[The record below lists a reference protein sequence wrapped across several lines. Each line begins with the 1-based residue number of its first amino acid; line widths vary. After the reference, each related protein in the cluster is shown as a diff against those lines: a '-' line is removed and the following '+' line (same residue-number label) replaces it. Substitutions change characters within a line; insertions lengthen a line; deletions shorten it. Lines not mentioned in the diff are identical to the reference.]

1 MHGPLGSINQVCGC
15 ISCNPSVKEAEA
27 GGSDIQGHLG
37 CSGVGDQSEIHETMS
52 LKQKKILAGVVTHS
66 FNSRDRRISEFKT
79 NLIYR
84 VSART
89 AELQEKPCL

>member
-27 GGSDIQGHLG
+27 RGSDIQGHLG

-52 LKQKKILAGVVTHS
+52 LKQNKKILAGLNGHTHLIPETGES
-66 FNSRDRRISEFKT
+66 LSLKLISST
-79 NLIYR
+79 G
-84 VSART
+84 
-89 AELQEKPCL
+89 